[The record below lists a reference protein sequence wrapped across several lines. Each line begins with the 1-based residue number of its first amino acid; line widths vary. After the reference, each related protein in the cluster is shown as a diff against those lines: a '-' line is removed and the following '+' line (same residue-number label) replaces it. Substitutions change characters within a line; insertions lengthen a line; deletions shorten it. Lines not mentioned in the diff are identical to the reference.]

1 MATPAENLTADSGT
15 PKVGAADPYASA
27 KATIRDTVK
36 WLAAVFASL
45 AAAVIAGT
53 PFSGLDIAGHG
64 AWVAIVGLML
74 AFLCIVFAL
83 WRTLRLLRPD
93 ILFAYDLATP
103 RAGVGL
109 DRHEAKEIESVRAAI
124 NRRSADLLPL
134 NYSNVEELAD
144 ELRCEGEAMLAAHN
158 RGDNADRERHRKRYE
173 QLKSD
178 LSEPLDFAAYLRL
191 YQRLRRETPILI
203 TFATFALLFLL
214 LFVLAADKPKKTTDG
229 SLLIVH
235 SPPTK
240 VEPTRIDDPLP
251 NLSPVLFV
259 TGRAEVTSDG
269 LDAIAKALEVMRNNP
284 KAILLLKAYTDTR
297 ASDTLNRSLAR
308 RRADAV
314 RQRLIAQGGIARNRI
329 FVAELA
335 KTDLPEL
342 TEQEIA
348 SRQNRSVEF
357 VVIPM

>member
-1 MATPAENLTADSGT
+1 
-15 PKVGAADPYASA
+15 
-27 KATIRDTVK
+27 
-36 WLAAVFASL
+36 
-45 AAAVIAGT
+45 
-53 PFSGLDIAGHG
+53 
-64 AWVAIVGLML
+64 
-74 AFLCIVFAL
+74 
-83 WRTLRLLRPD
+83 
-93 ILFAYDLATP
+93 
-103 RAGVGL
+103 
-109 DRHEAKEIESVRAAI
+109 
-124 NRRSADLLPL
+124 
-134 NYSNVEELAD
+134 
-144 ELRCEGEAMLAAHN
+144 
-158 RGDNADRERHRKRYE
+158 
-173 QLKSD
+173 
-178 LSEPLDFAAYLRL
+178 
-191 YQRLRRETPILI
+191 ETPILI